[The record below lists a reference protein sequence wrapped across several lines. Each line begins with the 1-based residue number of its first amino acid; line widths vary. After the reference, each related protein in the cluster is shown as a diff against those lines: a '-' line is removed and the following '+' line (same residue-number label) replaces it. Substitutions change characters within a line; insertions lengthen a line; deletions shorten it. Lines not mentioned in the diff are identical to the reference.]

1 MRFSN
6 SNARGDKKRFKIEV
20 KIRRIIYEKVE

>member
-6 SNARGDKKRFKIEV
+6 SNAAGALKKLV
-20 KIRRIIYEKVE
+20 PQ